1 MQPNASIH
9 RPPLPVRIRLIAA
22 NEFKPY
28 YNNPTRNSLGIVGGG
43 GIICA
48 GNGGK
53 GLRNSIAMLSIF
65 LHFFIFLLP
74 LPFLHFF
81 FFTIWCVMNK

>member
-53 GLRNSIAMLSIF
+53 GLGNSIAMLSIF
-65 LHFFIFLLP
+65 LLFFNSPSLFLS
-74 LPFLHFF
+74 LHFS
-81 FFTIWCVMNK
+81 FTIWCVMNK